1 MNNET
6 QWTDERIDL
15 IKRTIC
21 PKGISTDAFMLFIE
35 QCRRS
40 GLDPLLK
47 QAFCVERRQNI
58 GTYDSP
64 QWVNKHEFQPA
75 EAGMLARAERFPD
88 YEGVSAAEVFAED
101 PVSIDYGRGEVD
113 HKVTPT
119 QRKGALVGAWARV
132 QRKGK
137 VPTVVWVDFSEYVQ
151 KNGKGNAM
159 AMWAKMP
166 QTMIR
171 KVARVAALRTA
182 YPEAFGGLYVAGE
195 RPDDVDTGEEN
206 EAPAPVTREKPAL
219 PSPAPRETLEVSKPA
234 EKVPVARGTED
245 AQTEPV
251 REPGSDDGADEV
263 DNESLAIVHAC
274 EKATNLEEHKA
285 LAERAKRLPKGSEA
299 RKRASDALQ
308 RAHKRL
314 NPTQGAA

>member
-182 YPEAFGGLYVAGE
+182 YPETFGGLYVAGE
-195 RPDDVDTGEEN
+195 RPDDVDTSEDAET
-206 EAPAPVTREKPAL
+206 PAPVTREKPAL
-219 PSPAPRETLEVSKPA
+219 PPPAPRETLEVSKPA

-245 AQTEPV
+245 AQTEPA
-251 REPGSDDGADEV
+251 REPGSDDGVDEMEREVTAIAEAAARAETQAD
-263 DNESLAIVHAC
+263 LA
-274 EKATNLEEHKA
+274 A
-285 LAERAKRLPKGSEA
+285 LKPRAMALPKGSPEYKRCAAALTEA
-299 RKRASDALQ
+299 FGRISK
-308 RAHKRL
+308 K
-314 NPTQGAA
+314 GAA